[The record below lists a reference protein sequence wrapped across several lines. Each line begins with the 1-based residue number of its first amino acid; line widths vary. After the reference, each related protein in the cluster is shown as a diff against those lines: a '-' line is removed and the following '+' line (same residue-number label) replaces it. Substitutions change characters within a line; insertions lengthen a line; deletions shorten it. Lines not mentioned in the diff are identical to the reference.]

1 MRKRI
6 LLREPYQSRY
16 KRWEDRR
23 IEQFGF
29 VNNLLVGLSS
39 VLLFWMLQ
47 GALEDKLPVYDCV
60 FWAVLTSG
68 ICFFLSLSSGLW
80 LALNR
85 LADFRRTAALIK
97 TENERAY
104 YVQKQDDEQVQKQK
118 SEIEQKKKEN
128 SEIGVWSWGLIYAQ
142 FILFFLGFLALGVG
156 VIIKITGY

>member
-1 MRKRI
+1 MKRI

-29 VNNLLVGLSS
+29 VNNLLIGLSS

-47 GALEDKLPVYDCV
+47 GALEEKLPVYDRV
-60 FWAVLTSG
+60 FWAVLISG
-68 ICFFLSLSSGLW
+68 VCFFLSMMCGLS

-85 LADFRRTAALIK
+85 LADFRKTATLIK

-104 YVQKQDDEQVQKQK
+104 YVEKHDNDQVQKQK
-118 SEIEQKKKEN
+118 SEIDQKKKEN
-128 SEIGVWSWGLIYAQ
+128 SEIGVWSWRLICAQ
-142 FILFFLGFLALGVG
+142 FSLFFLGFLSLGVG
-156 VIIKITGY
+156 VIIKILGG

>member
-1 MRKRI
+1 MKRI

-16 KRWEDRR
+16 KRWEDKR

-29 VNNLLVGLSS
+29 VNNLLIGLAS

-47 GALEDKLPVYDCV
+47 GALEEKLPVYNCV
-60 FWAVLTSG
+60 FWAVLASG
-68 ICFFLSLSSGLW
+68 ICFFVSLSCGLW

-85 LADFRRTAALIK
+85 LADFRRTATLIK

-104 YVQKQDDEQVQKQK
+104 YVEKQEVGQVQKQK

-128 SEIGVWSWGLIYAQ
+128 SEIGAWSWGLIYAQ
-142 FILFFLGFLALGVG
+142 FILFGLGFLALGIS
-156 VIIKITGY
+156 VIIKLLVG